1 MQRAIKSI
9 RVAYVSNTGEEMTFE
24 RAVSKAYP
32 RIRTRLC
39 GGAGGMFRIYLDKE
53 DGGLTT
59 IMIKQDSITKV
70 TTIQAAQ
77 EKK

>member
-9 RVAYVSNTGEEMTFE
+9 RVNYVSATGEELSLE

-39 GGAGGMFRIYLDKE
+39 GGAGGMFRVYLDKE
-53 DGGLTT
+53 NGELST
-59 IMIKQDSITKV
+59 IMIKQDSITNV
-70 TTIQAAQ
+70 TIIHSVQ

>member
-9 RVAYVSNTGEEMTFE
+9 RINYVSNTGEELSIE

-39 GGAGGMFRIYLDKE
+39 GGAGGMFRVYLDKE
-53 DGGLTT
+53 NGELNT
-59 IMIKQDSITKV
+59 IMIKQASITSV
-70 TTIQAAQ
+70 NIIHAVA